1 MEGRRNILLSEEI
14 SHDFEHIEIRETQRV
29 GARAARRLHVVAC
42 RDRGSSG
49 RVRGRS
55 LSSVTV
61 SRAIAVRIE
70 LRAARLQSR
79 LVGALPLLRRPAAR
93 RQMERCLL
101 LRLRSR
107 GRHDRPA
114 RALGGRRSVW
124 VRRVPSRAASRAA
137 GSRVLVRLPL
147 RYSLVACRRGATAP
161 RIVALLPRA
170 GRGGSGR
177 SGRGRVCGGGGG
189 VGEGW

>member
-1 MEGRRNILLSEEI
+1 MEGRRIILLSEEI

-55 LSSVTV
+55 LSSV

-124 VRRVPSRAASRAA
+124 VRRVRSRAASRAA

-177 SGRGRVCGGGGG
+177 SGRVRVCGGGGG
-189 VGEGW
+189 VGEGL